1 MSQSRSILPL
11 LDAESSF
18 LGENVAACRA
28 MDAIAEKYVFSL
40 IGALHQ
46 KHYMQGRRWNAGE
59 QALCDTQIW

>member
-1 MSQSRSILPL
+1 
-11 LDAESSF
+11 
-18 LGENVAACRA
+18 